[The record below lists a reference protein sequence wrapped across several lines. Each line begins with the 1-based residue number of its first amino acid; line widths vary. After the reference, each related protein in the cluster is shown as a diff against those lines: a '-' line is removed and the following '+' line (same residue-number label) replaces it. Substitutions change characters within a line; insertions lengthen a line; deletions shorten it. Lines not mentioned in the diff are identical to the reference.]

1 MIRRALLSVS
11 DKTGLIDFAT
21 FLVSQQV
28 ELVSTGGTAEL
39 LRAHHLPVRDVA
51 ELTGFPEMMA
61 GRVKTLH
68 PRVHGGLLARRADAA
83 HMQSAADHGIE
94 MIDLL
99 VVNLYPFEE
108 TLNKVGGRVAS
119 HGEPRSEGVSGEAA
133 KGGETPPSYDILVE
147 NIDIG
152 GPAMI
157 RAAAKNHESVAVI
170 VDVADYAAIETMM
183 RENNNEITAAARR
196 RFAAKAFAR
205 CASYDTLI
213 SSWLSG
219 TVASDL
225 AEQLPT
231 SFPPYLLD
239 AALGQTLRY
248 GENPHQ
254 AAALYQRLDGKGGIA
269 HATQLQGKELSY
281 NNLADADAAWQI
293 ACSMGCVAEGEPRSE
308 GVSANGVQGPRRE
321 GDKSNDS
328 PPAAAVLIKHANPCG
343 VATDASLVTAFT
355 KALASDPVSAF
366 GGILAVN
373 RTVDAALVDAIGG
386 LFLEVIVAPDFSDEA
401 RAKLAAKKN
410 LRLLMAQPENH
421 QSPLSGWMIQAISGG
436 YLVQENDSFLKR
448 ALSPTLPLTAA
459 VSGLPWKATHDCFT
473 ANGWQ
478 LVTGDSPAA
487 ARMADA
493 ALAWNVVK
501 FVKSNAIVLVKNGA
515 TIGVGAGQMSRVDS
529 VRIAIE
535 KARAHGHDPKGAV
548 LASDAFFPFA
558 DNVELAAQAGIS
570 LVIQPGGSVRDPEVI
585 EAANKHG
592 IAMLFTGS
600 RHFKH

>member
-1 MIRRALLSVS
+1 MTQRPIGRALLSVS
-11 DKTGLIDFAT
+11 DKTGLLEFAQ
-21 FLVSQQV
+21 FLISQKV

-39 LRAHHLPVRDVA
+39 LRKNNLPVRDVSD
-51 ELTGFPEMMA
+51 LTGFPEMMD

-68 PRVHGGLLARRADAA
+68 PLVHGGLLARRVDAE
-83 HMQSAADHGIE
+83 HMKSAADHNIA

-99 VVNLYPFEE
+99 VVNLYPFET
-108 TLNKVGGRVAS
+108 TLNK
-119 HGEPRSEGVSGEAA
+119 
-133 KGGETPPSYDILVE
+133 TNDYDTLVE

-157 RAAAKNHESVAVI
+157 RAAAKNHESVTVI
-170 VDVADYAAIETMM
+170 VDVADYAEIESIM
-183 RENNNEITAAARR
+183 RENNNEITAPARR
-196 RFAAKAFAR
+196 RYAAKAFAR

-213 SSWLSG
+213 SSWLNSA
-219 TVASDL
+219 ASD
-225 AEQLPT
+225 EP
-231 SFPPYLLD
+231 FPKYLLD
-239 AALGQTLRY
+239 ASLAQTLRY

-269 HATQLQGKELSY
+269 HAKQLQGKELSY
-281 NNLADADAAWQI
+281 NNLADADAAWSI
-293 ACSMGCVAEGEPRSE
+293 ASSMGCVAEGEPRSGGGQRSVGGE
-308 GVSANGVQGPRRE
+308 G
-321 GDKSNDS
+321 
-328 PPAAAVLIKHANPCG
+328 PPTAVLIKHANPCG
-343 VATDASLVTAFT
+343 VATDASITTAFT

-373 RTVDAALVDAIGG
+373 REVDAALVAAIGS
-386 LFLEVIVAPDFSDEA
+386 LFLEVIVAPSFSDEA
-401 RAKLAAKKN
+401 REKLAAKKN
-410 LRLLMAQPENH
+410 LRLLMAAPEKH
-421 QSPLSGWMIQAISGG
+421 KSPLSGWMIHAISGG
-436 YLVQENDSFLKR
+436 YLVQEQDSCHSEAQPKNLAR
-448 ALSPTLPLTAA
+448 DPSPSAQDDNKNW
-459 VSGLPWKATHDCFT
+459 S
-473 ANGWQ
+473 
-478 LVTGDSPAA
+478 LVTGDSPTAA
-487 ARMADA
+487 LLGDA

-558 DNVELAAQAGIS
+558 DNVELAAEAGIA
-570 LVIQPGGSVRDPEVI
+570 LVIQPGGSMRDPEVI
-585 EAANKHG
+585 DAAKKHK

>member
-1 MIRRALLSVS
+1 MIRRALISVS
-11 DKTGLIDFAT
+11 DKTGLLEFAQ
-21 FLVSQQV
+21 FLISQKV
-28 ELVSTGGTAEL
+28 ELVSTGGTADL
-39 LRAHHLPVRDVA
+39 LRKNNLPVRDVA
-51 ELTGFPEMMA
+51 ELTGFPEMMD

-68 PRVHGGLLARRADAA
+68 PLVHGGLLARRTDGE
-83 HMQSAADHGIE
+83 HMKSAADHHIE

-99 VVNLYPFEE
+99 VVNLYPFET
-108 TLNKVGGRVAS
+108 TLNK
-119 HGEPRSEGVSGEAA
+119 
-133 KGGETPPSYDILVE
+133 TDDYDTLVE

-157 RAAAKNHESVAVI
+157 RAAAKNHESVTVI
-170 VDVADYAAIETMM
+170 VDVADYAEIESIM
-183 RENNNEITAAARR
+183 RANNNEITAAARR

-213 SSWLSG
+213 SSWLTEAIASEPGERAYSPHSG
-219 TVASDL
+219 AQPSPAGDL
-225 AEQLPT
+225 AEQLKNT
-231 SFPPYLLD
+231 FPPYLLD
-239 AALGQTLRY
+239 ASLGQTLRY

-269 HATQLQGKELSY
+269 HAQQLQGKELSY

-293 ACSMGCVAEGEPRSE
+293 ASCMGCVAEGEPRSE
-308 GVSANGVQGPRRE
+308 GVSTEGAQG
-321 GDKSNDS
+321 DLL
-328 PPAAAVLIKHANPCG
+328 PAVAVLIKHANPCG
-343 VATDASLVTAFT
+343 VATDASITTAFT

-373 RTVDAALVDAIGG
+373 REVDAALVAAIGS
-386 LFLEVIVAPDFSDEA
+386 LFLEVIVAPSFSDEA
-401 RAKLAAKKN
+401 REKLAAKKN
-410 LRLLMAQPENH
+410 LRLLVAAPEHH
-421 QSPLSGWMIQAISGG
+421 QSPLSGWMIHAISGG
-436 YLVQENDSFLKR
+436 YLVQQQDSCHSEAQPKNPAR
-448 ALSPTLPLTAA
+448 DPSPSAQDD
-459 VSGLPWKATHDCFT
+459 KKD
-473 ANGWQ
+473 WQ
-478 LVTGDSPAA
+478 LVTGDSPTAA
-487 ARMADA
+487 LMADA

-558 DNVELAAQAGIS
+558 DNVELAAEAGIA
-570 LVIQPGGSVRDPEVI
+570 LVIQPGGSMRDPEVI
-585 EAANKHG
+585 EAAKKHNM
-592 IAMLFTGS
+592 AMLFTGS